1 MQQLSGRWKCPEQE
15 RNVIP
20 KQFFSVTLNI

>member
-15 RNVIP
+15 RSVIP
-20 KQFFSVTLNI
+20 EQLFSVTLNI